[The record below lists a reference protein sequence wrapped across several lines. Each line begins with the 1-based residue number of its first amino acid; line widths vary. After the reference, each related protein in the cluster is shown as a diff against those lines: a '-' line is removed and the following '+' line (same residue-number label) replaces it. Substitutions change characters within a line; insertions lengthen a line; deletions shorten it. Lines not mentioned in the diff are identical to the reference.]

1 MRAAPLLLKGPWGL
15 QGDLCVCT
23 STAQQCGNVKVSKAN
38 SPQMRRATDVN
49 QYHMSVNSNKTEGTF
64 LSAFVKAS
72 CSQLHL
78 SCLSLSGG
86 ACMCDLTPTKSGL
99 PTTHKYC
106 PLKSAE
112 RK

>member
-1 MRAAPLLLKGPWGL
+1 
-15 QGDLCVCT
+15 
-23 STAQQCGNVKVSKAN
+23 
-38 SPQMRRATDVN
+38 MRRATDVN

-72 CSQLHL
+72 CSQLQPHL

-86 ACMCDLTPTKSGL
+86 ASMCDLTPTKSGL
-99 PTTHKYC
+99 PTTHKYR